1 MFWVVTEKL
10 PASLT
15 EFWFMIPTIVNVTT
29 EPPGK
34 LLPET
39 MPVTF
44 RVFPG
49 RIVAND
55 LVPFGQTVFRYYA

>member
-1 MFWVVTEKL
+1 
-10 PASLT
+10 
-15 EFWFMIPTIVNVTT
+15 MIPSIVNVTT

-39 MPVTF
+39 MPVTLM
-44 RVFPG
+44 VFPG

>member
-1 MFWVVTEKL
+1 
-10 PASLT
+10 
-15 EFWFMIPTIVNVTT
+15 MIPTIVNVTT